1 MINGWG
7 LVRLVD
13 VSHPWLLRFHQ
24 RPTGVNAA
32 RRSPPGLGDPSRS
45 YRSPVAAYRDA
56 CLRLSSRAEEPRA
69 RGFACPAP
77 HLLLAIASLPN
88 PAIGHIC
95 LGLLP
100 RKSLGY
106 QSLHVWEARSA
117 QIRGKISCNLV
128 KNVKLCTCVCA
139 CSLFS
144 FSSVPV
150 LLGASLR

>member
-1 MINGWG
+1 MGVGKACGCFSSMASSFPSTANRGE
-7 LVRLVD
+7 RRAS
-13 VSHPWLLRFHQ
+13 VS
-24 RPTGVNAA
+24 
-32 RRSPPGLGDPSRS
+32 PGLGDPSRS

-128 KNVKLCTCVCA
+128 KNVKLCTCVYV

-150 LLGASLR
+150 LLGASLK

>member
-1 MINGWG
+1 MASSFPSTANRGE
-7 LVRLVD
+7 RRAS
-13 VSHPWLLRFHQ
+13 VS
-24 RPTGVNAA
+24 
-32 RRSPPGLGDPSRS
+32 PGLGDPSRS

-117 QIRGKISCNLV
+117 QIRGKTSCNLV
-128 KNVKLCTCVCA
+128 KNIY
-139 CSLFS
+139 S
-144 FSSVPV
+144 FRSFPTAAVETDDDDDEFQFGPGVSSTFGC
-150 LLGASLR
+150 LDRIL

>member
-1 MINGWG
+1 MFLIHSFFVSINGQKG
-7 LVRLVD
+7 E
-13 VSHPWLLRFHQ
+13 
-24 RPTGVNAA
+24 
-32 RRSPPGLGDPSRS
+32 RRASVFLGLGDPSRS

-77 HLLLAIASLPN
+77 PLLLAIASLPN

-106 QSLHVWEARSA
+106 QSLHVWDARST
-117 QIRGKISCNLV
+117 QIRGKIFCNLV
-128 KNVKLCTCVCA
+128 KNVKLCTCVC
-139 CSLFS
+139 SLFLLYV
-144 FSSVPV
+144 FRFCWV
-150 LLGASLR
+150 LR